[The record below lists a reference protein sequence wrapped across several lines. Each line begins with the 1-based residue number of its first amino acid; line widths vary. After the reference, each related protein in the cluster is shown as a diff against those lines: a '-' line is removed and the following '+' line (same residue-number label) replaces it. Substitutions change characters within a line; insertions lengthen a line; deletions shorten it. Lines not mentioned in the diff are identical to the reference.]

1 MMDDDKKTENKK
13 TGNKK
18 AVNRKAPDK
27 TARAKSAGSK
37 AAADKKRKNK
47 GGNAGAKKNSSSGA
61 KKSNAPDTKK
71 DNALSTENSD
81 FAALRKTE
89 SKEEIRKKIKN
100 SNLRLVKNGDSP
112 VKETPAEK
120 SPEKEQKGQKAA
132 QETGK
137 EKPEEETRKEK
148 PEQETGKEEPEEET
162 GKEKPE
168 QETEKKK
175 TKKALKKEKAGK
187 GSEKV
192 KPKKASQKGKTSKK
206 KRERDY
212 EKPVRSKREQDYFE
226 DRFHF
231 EEWYI
236 QNRSLVII
244 GFTVFAVIA
253 LLASGYYFIITNYK
267 VTTVYVDGNVHYTN
281 EEVMNMVM
289 NGTYGDNSL
298 FLSLKYKDKG
308 VEGVPFVEK
317 MDVNILSPD
326 TIRINVYEK
335 AIAGYVE
342 YLGQYM
348 YFDKD
353 GIIVESSD
361 VRTKGVPQVTG
372 LNFNYVVMHEPLPVE
387 DDAIFKQIL
396 SITQLLGKYELNADK
411 IFFDSTYDMTL
422 YFGGVRVNV
431 ESDDEVDEKLMKL
444 PGILPALEGKSGM
457 LHYMND
463 GKSIS
468 FSQD

>member
-47 GGNAGAKKNSSSGA
+47 GGNAGAKKSSSSGA

-71 DNALSTENSD
+71 DNALGTKNSD
-81 FAALRKTE
+81 FTVLRKTE

-137 EKPEEETRKEK
+137 EK
-148 PEQETGKEEPEEET
+148 TGQET

-168 QETEKKK
+168 QKTEKKK
-175 TKKALKKEKAGK
+175 AKKALKKEKAGK